1 MTCPRCHS
9 DVPDSAFYCVM
20 CGASLERPAAPSS
33 PVPVPAVRMGVS
45 EVRDLLAAREAV
57 RNARQKLTPDA
68 DVVAVL
74 REVRAMLGPA
84 YFHPAV
90 CRAMDA
96 AMEEGR

>member
-45 EVRDLLAAREAV
+45 EVRDLDAAREAV

-68 DVVAVL
+68 DVVDVL
-74 REVRAMLGPA
+74 RMVRERMGSR

-90 CRAMDA
+90 CKALTEAPR
-96 AMEEGR
+96 

>member
-20 CGASLERPAAPSS
+20 CGASLERPAAPSV
-33 PVPVPAVRMGVS
+33 PVPVPAVRMSVS
-45 EVRDLLAAREAV
+45 EVRDLDAAREAV
-57 RNARQKLTPDA
+57 AEAREVVDPA
-68 DVVAVL
+68 DAVL
-74 REVRAMLGPA
+74 VLRTVRALLGPA
-84 YFHPAV
+84 YHHPAV